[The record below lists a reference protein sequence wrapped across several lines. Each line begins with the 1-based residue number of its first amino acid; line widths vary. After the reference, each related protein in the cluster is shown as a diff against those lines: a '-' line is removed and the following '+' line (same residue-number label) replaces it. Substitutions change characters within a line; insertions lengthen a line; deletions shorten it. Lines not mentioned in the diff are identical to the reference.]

1 MSDTDHADFEG
12 PDLDAEG
19 AAIADIPEG
28 GMLLGHFQ
36 GGPVVLIRK
45 GGSIFAV
52 GGKCTHYGG
61 PLGQGLFDGEL
72 LHCPWHHACFRPE
85 TGEAAAAPAI
95 DPIPSF
101 TVEQQGGRVFVRGAK
116 KPSVKRAPIPSAP
129 RSVLIIGGGAAGFA
143 AAETLRR
150 EGYQGPVTIVSAD
163 DAAPYD
169 RPNLSKD
176 YLVGT
181 AQSEWMPLRPPG
193 WYGDARIELL
203 LGARIAAVTPA
214 KRQVRLEDGRSLD
227 YGALLLATGAS
238 PVRLDVPGADL
249 PHVHYLRT
257 MRDCDSI
264 IDHAKRAKRAVVVG
278 AGFIGLEVA
287 ASLVARGLDVQ
298 VVAPEAIPMERVLG
312 PELGGFVRILH
323 EERGVRFHL
332 GQTLGEIGE
341 RSVTLQS
348 GARLEADLVV
358 LGVGVR
364 PNVELAEEAGLTL
377 DRGILVDEYLRTS
390 AEGVWAAG
398 DIALWPDRFS
408 GERIRVEHWVVAER
422 QGQTAARNVLGRRE
436 AFRAAPFFWSQHYD
450 VTINYVGYAS
460 SWDEANVVGN
470 IADRDCLV
478 AYRKAGKIRAVAT
491 IYRDIQSLQAQAAM
505 DRGDAQA
512 VEALIMATAS

>member
-1 MSDTDHADFEG
+1 MSDADEDAPVG
-12 PDLDAEG
+12 PDLGVEG
-19 AAIADIPEG
+19 VAIEEIPEG
-28 GMLLGHFQ
+28 GLLVGRFE
-36 GGPVVLIRK
+36 GASVVLIRK
-45 GGSIFAV
+45 DGSVHAL

-85 TGEAAAAPAI
+85 TGEAVGAPAV
-95 DPIPSF
+95 DAVPSF
-101 TVEQQGGRVFVRGAK
+101 VVEHQGGRVFIRGVK
-116 KPSVKRAPIPSAP
+116 KEQITRAPIPSVP

-176 YLVGT
+176 YLAGT

-193 WYGDARIELL
+193 WYGDTRIELL
-203 LGARIAAVTPA
+203 LGARVAAVVPA
-214 KRQVRLEDGRSLD
+214 KRQVQLDDGRSLE
-227 YGALLLATGAS
+227 YGALLLAAGAS
-238 PVRLDVPGADL
+238 PVRLDIPGADL
-249 PHVHYLRT
+249 PHVHYLRA

-264 IDHAKRAKRAVVVG
+264 IDHAKRTKRAVVVG
-278 AGFIGLEVA
+278 ASFIGLEVA

-312 PELGGFVRILH
+312 SELGGFVRTLH

-332 GQTLGEIGE
+332 GQTMGEIGE

-348 GARLEADLVV
+348 GTRLEADLVV

-364 PNVELAEEAGLTL
+364 PDVELAEEAGLAL
-377 DRGILVDEYLRTS
+377 DRGVLVDEYLRTS

-398 DIALWPDRFS
+398 DIARWPDRFS

-422 QGQTAARNVLGRRE
+422 QGQTAARNILGRLE

-478 AYRKAGKIRAVAT
+478 SYRKAGKIRAVAT
-491 IYRDIQSLQAQAAM
+491 IFRDLLSLHAQAAM

-512 VEALIMATAS
+512 LDAVVMAMVS